1 MKLQSVQ
8 GAALVSVLLAGAL
21 LTAGCAGASA
31 HRAGGSGPES
41 AEAAAA
47 GEASEKAVSE
57 SEGEAKP
64 AALAGVPAACARES
78 SGGYCLPDERFV
90 RKLCDDVH
98 ADVALWMFRQGTPW
112 TRAYLTRKT
121 EAWNASG
128 GASVQGELQFDE
140 EVLILRERSLDSG
153 GIQVSGAMG
162 SYDALRWNGSCVS
175 LMAEEI
181 TKRSP
186 PRLLHSRVEWRW
198 LSDAMQEALRQNP
211 EIVEIYRARRKEC
224 KGVSIGE
231 VSQKCEQL
239 DKKLVDV
246 IVQHVRAGGQL
257 VEPKFP

>member
-1 MKLQSVQ
+1 MKLQGVQ
-8 GAALVSVLLAGAL
+8 GAVLTSALLAGLAS
-21 LTAGCAGASA
+21 GCGGASA
-31 HRAGGSGPES
+31 QSAGGSEP
-41 AEAAAA
+41 EAAEPVTDDGA
-47 GEASEKAVSE
+47 GETASSKSTEAQPAV
-57 SEGEAKP
+57 
-64 AALAGVPAACARES
+64 LAGVPESCARES

-140 EVLILRERSLDSG
+140 EVLILRERSSDSG

-186 PRLLHSRVEWRW
+186 PKLLHSRVEWRW

-224 KGVSIGE
+224 KGVSIGD

-246 IVQHVRAGGQL
+246 IVQHVRDGGQL